1 MVRLLMSDEE
11 WAIFAPF
18 LTSSTGRPPKGHR
31 RVLDGVFW
39 MARTGAGWRDLP
51 AEFGKWNSVWK
62 QFRRWTLSGVFD
74 VMLQGFADSGG
85 EADMLQMID
94 STVIRAHRCAAGIK
108 GGFEIRRSAAPG
120 AGFPPK
126 STCGSTP
133 TGNRSRS
140 RRPPARPMTS
150 PPMTP

>member
-1 MVRLLMSDEE
+1 MARCLMSDEE
-11 WAIFAPF
+11 WAIFEPF
-18 LTSSTGRPPKGHR
+18 LISPTGRPPKGHR

-39 MARTGAGWRDLP
+39 IARTGAGWRDLP
-51 AEFGKWNSVWK
+51 AEFGNWNSVWK
-62 QFRRWTLSGVFD
+62 QYRRWAGSGVFD

-108 GGFEIRRSAAPG
+108 GGLEIRRSVAPV

-140 RRPPARPMTS
+140 RRPPAKRMMS
-150 PPMTP
+150 PHTTP